1 MATTLQATN
10 DAQPGPAEI
19 QHDKA
24 GLEKHSSASCTESCL
39 HDLDNADDE
48 LIYPTDEEKEE
59 LRRVS
64 DTLPW
69 SAYRKQMH
77 LRYSSY
83 LCKLMML

>member
-1 MATTLQATN
+1 MATTLQAAE

-19 QHDKA
+19 QRDKA
-24 GLEKHSSASCTESCL
+24 GLKKHSSASCRESCL
-39 HDLDNADDE
+39 QNSDNADDE

-69 SAYRKQMH
+69 SAYRKPMS

-83 LCKLMML
+83 LCKLIMP

>member
-1 MATTLQATN
+1 MATTLQAAK
-10 DAQPGPAEI
+10 DAQAGPAEI

-24 GLEKHSSASCTESCL
+24 GLEKPSSASCTESCL
-39 HDLDNADDE
+39 QNLDNADE
-48 LIYPTDEEKEE
+48 LIYPTDEEKEQ

-69 SAYRKQMH
+69 SAYRKQMS

-83 LCKLMML
+83 L

>member
-1 MATTLQATN
+1 MATTLQAAK

-24 GLEKHSSASCTESCL
+24 GPEKHSSSSCTESCL

-48 LIYPTDEEKEE
+48 LIYPTDEEKEQ

-69 SAYRKQMH
+69 GAYRKQISVC
-77 LRYSSY
+77 YSSY
-83 LCKLMML
+83 LCTCVS